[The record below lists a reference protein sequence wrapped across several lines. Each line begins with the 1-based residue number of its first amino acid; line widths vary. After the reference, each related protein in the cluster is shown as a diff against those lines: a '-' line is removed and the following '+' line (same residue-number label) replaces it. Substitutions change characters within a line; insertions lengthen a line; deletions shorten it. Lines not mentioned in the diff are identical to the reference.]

1 MMQAQEDTNQ
11 MPMATAAFCFF
22 LGAAMGAAVAMLTT
36 PATGSEMREK
46 IKEKAN
52 HVKDKAYEL
61 KDLAVDKAEQ
71 WKEKAVAT
79 TADTLDKTSQRVRQA
94 GNTTADS
101 FEQEAASI

>member
-1 MMQAQEDTNQ
+1 METQEDTNH
-11 MPMATAAFCFF
+11 MPMATMAFCFF
-22 LGAAMGAAVAMLTT
+22 LGAALGAAVAMLTT
-36 PATGSEMREK
+36 PASGSEMRDR

-61 KDLAVDKAEQ
+61 KDLAVDRAEQ

-79 TADTLDKTSQRVRQA
+79 TADTLEKTSERVRKAA
-94 GNTTADS
+94 GNTPAN